1 MTAYTVRKGNRAESA
16 VRFALERQGY
26 LVRDG
31 PHNEGG
37 CDLYVFHRDRTLAF
51 EIEVKG
57 RKDTTA
63 NGLLPRDKRSLV
75 RRARACEKIGFPY
88 RLYFVRFEGAKLPSH
103 AQIFRVGELHASAN
117 RKGLHLDLY
126 EEGLLT
132 LSPSEGRPP
141 MVVNDAPLQVADG
154 EAE

>member
-16 VRFALERQGY
+16 VRKALERQGFI
-26 LVRDG
+26 VRDG

-51 EIEVKG
+51 EAEVKG
-57 RKDTTA
+57 RKDTTV
-63 NGLLPRDKRSLV
+63 NGLLPRDKRSIV
-75 RRARACEKIGFPY
+75 RRARGCEKIGFPY
-88 RLYFVRFEGAKLPSH
+88 RLYFVRFDGAKLP
-103 AQIFRVGELHASAN
+103 AKAAYYRVGELHRSAN
-117 RKGLHLDLY
+117 RQGLHLDLY

-132 LSPSEGRPP
+132 LDGTQSPPP
-141 MVVNDAPLQVADG
+141 MGGSDAPLQVADG